1 VRKTVAAIADDDIV
15 NELLR
20 DFRIDSS
27 VLCRSVMAAP
37 WGFGVA
43 GRERGSFHMLLVGG
57 GWLEVEGR
65 VDPVHVGAGDLVLL
79 PTGAA
84 HQVKDSPGTSAPSLT
99 SILAHHDVIDGEL
112 RFGGDDGPL
121 TEIVCGVFTLEGAG
135 SAPWMERLPE
145 VMVSRSEHGPS
156 GWRSAIAAALRDEA
170 RAPTTGGALV
180 VNRLLESLLADTLR
194 AELAISI
201 RDVTPGVDAFADRRI
216 ARVLSRLHERP
227 GEQWT
232 VESLAR
238 EAAMSR
244 SAFSERFHSLVGEA
258 PMKYVGEL
266 RLAQAARLFRSTDAS
281 VERIAA
287 QVGYG
292 SGESLSRA
300 FKVRYGA
307 PPSVFRR
314 RSRMLAADAVPAQM

>member
-1 VRKTVAAIADDDIV
+1 VRKTVAAFGDGDIV
-15 NELLR
+15 TELLR

-43 GRERGSFHMLLVGG
+43 GRERGSFHMLLVGR

-65 VDPVHVGAGDLVLL
+65 AEPVCVGTGDLVLL

-84 HQVKDSPGTSAPSLT
+84 HRVKDSPGTSAPSLT
-99 SILAHHDVIDGEL
+99 SILAHHDMIDGEL

-121 TEIVCGVFTLEGAG
+121 TEIVCGVFTLEGAR
-135 SAPWMERLPE
+135 STPWIERLPE
-145 VMVSRSEHGPS
+145 VIVSRSEPDSS
-156 GWRSAIAAALRDEA
+156 GWRNAVAAALRGEA
-170 RAPTTGGALV
+170 RAPTKGGALV

-194 AELAISI
+194 TELAISI
-201 RDVTPGVDAFADRRI
+201 DGGTPRVHAFADRRI
-216 ARVLSRLHERP
+216 GRVLSRLHERP
-227 GEQWT
+227 GDQWT

-281 VERIAA
+281 VEQIAA

-300 FKVRYGA
+300 FKLRYGA
-307 PPSVFRR
+307 PPSAFRR
-314 RSRMLAADAVPAQM
+314 RSRMLASDAEPAQL